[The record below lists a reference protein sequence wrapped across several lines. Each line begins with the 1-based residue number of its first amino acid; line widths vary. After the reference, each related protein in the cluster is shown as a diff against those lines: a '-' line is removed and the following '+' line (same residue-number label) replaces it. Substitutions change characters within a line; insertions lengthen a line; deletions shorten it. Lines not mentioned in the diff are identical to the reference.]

1 MKTKTSPKSK
11 KVKFETYQVADLSTK
26 YITKED
32 GQLIGEK
39 DAPGHVCAATIK
51 IFQ

>member
-1 MKTKTSPKSK
+1 
-11 KVKFETYQVADLSTK
+11 VKFETYQVADLSTK

-32 GQLIGEK
+32 GLLIGEK